1 MTSRRGFLA
10 AMFAAAAAPAFVKA
24 ESLMKIVVP
33 KKEIVLLDDFVTGI
47 GTGDFTAEM
56 HVSKDGM
63 GWNHLAVV
71 RKKNEILTYR
81 NGILVPHEL
90 VKKDWVHVHSNGV
103 SINSDFGVSFNAEDG
118 FTASRRILL
127 Q

>member
-33 KKEIVLLDDFVTGI
+33 KKEIVLLDDFVVGI
-47 GTGDFTAEM
+47 GVGDFTAEM

-81 NGILVPHEL
+81 NGILVPAED
-90 VKKDWVHVHSNGV
+90 VRKDWTRLDSSGE
-103 SINSDFGVSFNAEDG
+103 SFADQFSVSFEQGA
-118 FTASRRILL
+118 FTTQRRILL